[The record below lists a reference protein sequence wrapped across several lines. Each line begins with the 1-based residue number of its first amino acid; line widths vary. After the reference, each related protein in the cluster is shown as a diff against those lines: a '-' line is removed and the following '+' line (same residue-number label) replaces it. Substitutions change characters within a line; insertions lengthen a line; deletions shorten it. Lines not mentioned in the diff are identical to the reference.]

1 MEHNNNMPAAQRE
14 SKVEMARCPQCNALC
29 LNGHDVD
36 NQIYCAKCGQ
46 SFIPKSYVEFTTAE
60 YEEMKKKAT
69 ARHERSAWIAY
80 TVGKIN

>member
-1 MEHNNNMPAAQRE
+1 MERNKNMSVAPRE
-14 SKVEMARCPQCNALC
+14 SKVELARCPRCNALC

-46 SFIPKSYVEFTTAE
+46 SFIPQSYVELTNEE
-60 YEEMKKKAT
+60 YEAMKEKAT
-69 ARHERSAWIAY
+69 ARHEKSAWIAY